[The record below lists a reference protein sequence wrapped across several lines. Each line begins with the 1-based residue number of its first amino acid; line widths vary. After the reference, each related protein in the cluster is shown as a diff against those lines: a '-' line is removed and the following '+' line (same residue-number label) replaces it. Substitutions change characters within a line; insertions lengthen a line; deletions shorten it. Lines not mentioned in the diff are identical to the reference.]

1 MPDATAD
8 ATATD
13 ADPSAGATSVDEVLA
28 LLHQWGRERYDEEVT
43 QLDHALQTA
52 AHARAEDA
60 EPALVAAALLH
71 DVGHLLVLRAG
82 GAADGEVDIDLA
94 HEARGARW
102 LAPLFPAAVT
112 GPIALHVAA
121 KRYRCTVDPAYHD
134 SLSAGSVRSL
144 VRQGGPMTDE
154 ERARFE
160 RNPAHLDAVR
170 LRAWDDAGKD
180 HQVSVPALAA
190 YGPLLEGLVRHPA

>member
-1 MPDATAD
+1 MAEAEP
-8 ATATD
+8 
-13 ADPSAGATSVDEVLA
+13 GAASVDEVLA
-28 LLHQWGRERYDEEVT
+28 LLEWWGRERYDEEVT

-52 AHARAEDA
+52 AHARAEGA

-82 GAADGEVDIDLA
+82 GVADGDVEVDLA

-102 LAPLFPAAVT
+102 LARLFPAAVT

-121 KRYRCTVDPAYHD
+121 KRYRCAVDPAYHA

-144 VRQGGPMTDE
+144 VRQGGPMDDGE
-154 ERARFE
+154 KARFE

-170 LRAWDDAGKD
+170 LRSWDDAGKD
-180 HQVSVPALAA
+180 LAVTVPALAS
-190 YGPLLEGLVRHPA
+190 YRPLLESLAEGPG

>member
-1 MPDATAD
+1 MDTVEPG
-8 ATATD
+8 
-13 ADPSAGATSVDEVLA
+13 AGATSVDEVLA
-28 LLHQWGRERYDEEVT
+28 LIDGWGRERYDEEVT

-82 GAADGEVDIDLA
+82 GAADGDVDVDLA

-121 KRYRCTVDPAYHD
+121 KRYRCAVDAAYHG

-144 VRQGGPMTDE
+144 VRQGGPMDAE

-180 HQVSVPALAA
+180 LEAAVPDLAS
-190 YGPLLEGLVRHPA
+190 YRPLLEALARS